1 MSTTRGNS
9 VLEYYKITRGGSRI
23 PRRRGRHP
31 SRRGRQHT
39 NMPDFSQKL
48 HEIKKIL
55 VRRGVHAE
63 GAPLGSATDY
73 TFLNFKF

>member
-1 MSTTRGNS
+1 MSTTRDNS

-55 VRRGVHAE
+55 VRGGGARRGCPPWIRH
-63 GAPLGSATDY
+63 
-73 TFLNFKF
+73 